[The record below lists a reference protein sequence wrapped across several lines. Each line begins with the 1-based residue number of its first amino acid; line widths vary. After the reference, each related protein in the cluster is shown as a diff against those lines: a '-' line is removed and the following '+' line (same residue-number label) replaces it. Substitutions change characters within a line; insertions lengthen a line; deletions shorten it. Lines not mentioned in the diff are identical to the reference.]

1 MNQVLLTFS
10 LSELVIL
17 FVVFAV
23 SAAVQGAVGYGMA
36 LIAAPIATLIEPELI
51 PGPLTLAALVLI
63 FLVAARDKQ
72 ALDFRG
78 LRWALAGMVP
88 GTIIGSLILTRL
100 PTKGL
105 VTVFAFLVL
114 VAVGLS
120 IAGLKV
126 KPHPPSLL
134 VSGWFSG
141 LMGVLA
147 TLSGPP
153 IALVYQNTSGPR
165 LRATMSAYFIAASA
179 VSLSSQ
185 VAVGE
190 LGLYDLKLALV
201 LVPGI
206 LAGFFVS
213 ASIVDFVDRG
223 YTRLAIMTL
232 STAAALMILVRRLI
246 V

>member
-1 MNQVLLTFS
+1 MNQILLTFS
-10 LSELVIL
+10 LAELIIL
-17 FVVFAV
+17 FVIFAV

-51 PGPLTLAALVLI
+51 PGPLTVAALVLI

-72 ALDFRG
+72 AMDFHG
-78 LRWALAGMVP
+78 LRWCLAGMVP
-88 GTIIGSLILTRL
+88 GTIIGSLVLARL

-126 KPHPPSLL
+126 KPRPPSLL

-141 LMGVLA
+141 VMGVLA

-179 VSLSSQ
+179 VSLTSQ

-190 LGLYDLKLALV
+190 LGWYHLKLALV

-206 LAGFFVS
+206 LTGFFLS
-213 ASIVDFVDRG
+213 SRIVDLIDRG
-223 YTRLAIMTL
+223 YTRPAIMTL
-232 STAAALMILVRRLI
+232 STVAALMILVRTLF